1 MDAKR
6 TFLKDEG
13 IALWEAILISVS
25 LILLPKN
32 RLYGIVMALVQFFA
46 SVFVLY
52 RYHKDKKNRECQL
65 AKLSFLSCFLSG
77 IDSGSPCQKSYD
89 NACRFLIG
97 YQEVPGFE
105 EALSAP
111 ERLDLGTYQE
121 YFSYAIAKEKENE
134 VHLHDFRLLCEQME
148 KQLSAKEEERKHQRQ
163 EGKRNSVFLLLLF
176 ALSVALF
183 SLYPM
188 LKEMTDTLVFNTLG
202 LLSLALIYPG
212 VYLLQ
217 TTMGEKANE

>member
-1 MDAKR
+1 METKR
-6 TFLKDEG
+6 TFLKEEG
-13 IALWEAILISVS
+13 IALFEAILIFFS
-25 LILLPKN
+25 LVLLPKN

-46 SVFVLY
+46 SVFALY
-52 RYHKDKKNRECQL
+52 QYHKDKKKKERQL
-65 AKLSFLSCFLSG
+65 VKLSFLSCFLSG

-111 ERLDLGTYQE
+111 EHLDLGTYQE

-134 VHLHDFRLLCEQME
+134 VHLHDFQLLCEQLE
-148 KQLSAKEEERKHQRQ
+148 DQLSAKEEEQKHQQR
-163 EGKRNSVFLLLLF
+163 EEKKNSVFMLLLF
-176 ALSVALF
+176 ALADTLF
-183 SLYPM
+183 ALYPM
-188 LKEMTDTLVFNTLG
+188 LKEMTDTLAFNTLG

-212 VYLLQ
+212 VYLVQ
-217 TTMGEKANE
+217 TTIGTKRDE